1 MKQKD
6 VALII
11 IVAAISGF
19 ASFFAS
25 RLLFATPENR
35 QQKVE
40 VVDKISNDF
49 AAPNPKYFNVNSINA
64 AQLIQVT
71 DSKNP
76 NPFNGAQ

>member
-6 VALII
+6 IALII
-11 IVAAISGF
+11 IIAAISGF

-40 VVDKISNDF
+40 VVDKITSDF
-49 AAPNPKYFNVNSINA
+49 AAPNPKYFNSNSINA
-64 AQLIQVT
+64 SQLIQVT
-71 DSKNP
+71 DNKNP
-76 NPFNGAQ
+76 NPFNGTQ